1 MRGVDARLSSC
12 ETTFSLAAWSCHEP
26 LICLLYVTTKTLFQ
40 YGRYS
45 TENSTPSLRKTSSR
59 TFAKFCKPTYIKA
72 IVKLSRLCTVEMFC
86 VLRCRT
92 GISDQPEVSAFEGL
106 RLINRLFGSA
116 AFTVAQATTGY
127 YWYMELAFVHRA
139 QIFLFLISIAFLLPS
154 GSVYE
159 STLKVMLHVG
169 GWQTQ

>member
-1 MRGVDARLSSC
+1 
-12 ETTFSLAAWSCHEP
+12 
-26 LICLLYVTTKTLFQ
+26 
-40 YGRYS
+40 
-45 TENSTPSLRKTSSR
+45 
-59 TFAKFCKPTYIKA
+59 
-72 IVKLSRLCTVEMFC
+72 MFC